1 LREEL
6 LGIAEIAAEAGVSRQ
21 AVVNWRVRDDGF
33 PTPVAE
39 LSSGPVFTRTQVRQY
54 LHHRRRGGP
63 MAEVISFINLKGGV
77 GKTTTCVAVGEM
89 LAGEFRKKVL
99 VIDLDPQTNATTMLM
114 GEEAWLARDEKGHTL
129 AALFSDALKDDPDE
143 REFDLDEAL
152 VANAS
157 PVREVRKL
165 DLLPSSL
172 RLIDVQDRLFSIPRG
187 QYYSANPVELLQRAT
202 KRIIDDYDYVLID
215 CPPNLGII
223 TLNGLRFSQGFVIP
237 TIPDVLST
245 YGIPQILKRVEG
257 FGDEL
262 QTSIEP
268 YGIVISKFRAA
279 STVHNATVR
288 RLRDDDRVHVFDTIV
303 REANDISASAEHV
316 QVQTLRQ
323 RYGYQGAF
331 KAYRDLTTE
340 IMEAAG

>member
-1 LREEL
+1 MGEEL
-6 LGIAEIAAEAGVSRQ
+6 LGIAEIAALAGVSRQ
-21 AVVNWRVRDDGF
+21 AVVNWRARDDSF
-33 PTPVAE
+33 PSPVAE
-39 LSSGPVFTRTQVRQY
+39 LSSGPVFTRTQVRHY

-63 MAEVISFINLKGGV
+63 MANVISFINLKGGV
-77 GKTTTCVAVGEM
+77 GKTTTCIAVGEM

-99 VIDLDPQTNATTMLM
+99 VVDLDPQTNATTMLM
-114 GEEAWLARDEKGHTL
+114 GEDAWLARDDKGHTI
-129 AALFSDALKDDPDE
+129 ATLFSDALKDDPDE
-143 REFDLDEAL
+143 REFDLEETL
-152 VANAS
+152 VTNAS

-187 QYYSANPVELLQRAT
+187 QYYSANPVELLQRAI
-202 KRIIDDYDYVLID
+202 KRLIDDYDYVLID

-223 TLNGLRFSQGFVIP
+223 TLNGLRISQGFVIP

-257 FGDEL
+257 FAEEL

-268 YGIVISKFRAA
+268 YGIVSSKYRAA
-279 STVHNATVR
+279 STVHNATMR
-288 RLRDDDRVHVFDTIV
+288 RLRADDRVHVFETTIP
-303 REANDISASAEHV
+303 EANAISASAEHV
-316 QVQTLRQ
+316 RVQTLRQ

-331 KAYRDLTTE
+331 ATYRDLTAE
-340 IMEAAG
+340 IIEVAG